1 MIGFNW
7 LFGHFCN
14 RCQRRMSLERMK
26 YVRREQMTTAIDQA
40 VASSQSVQD
49 KADLRIEASKR
60 VSIAARSAVELV
72 KPEKP
77 KNARHYR

>member
-1 MIGFNW
+1 
-7 LFGHFCN
+7 
-14 RCQRRMSLERMK
+14 MK
-26 YVRREQMTTAIDQA
+26 DIRREQMTTAIDQA

-60 VSIAARSAVELV
+60 VSIAARAAMDLV

-77 KNARHYR
+77 KNARHHR